1 MREGRLRNKEM
12 RKRKRVNGSKGR
24 GGMTRKRREAQ
35 RQKAYGKQ
43 GSYKVSRE
51 GKGSEG
57 DRSASY
63 AGNQSSEGTTLG
75 VSRYA
80 GLLRY
85 PSEETPA
92 SRSPNTRKEREV
104 EVKGP
109 KKGRKRVMAKV
120 RKRREQTGKVGDGK
134 RKEKADR
141 VWEEERV
148 RVGTGYRVRWAN
160 AGDTDA
166 GMKQEEVGGVLATP
180 RKREFDVGYG
190 DRKTYERKEGMEV
203 ELAKNNIGRRIRY
216 DVRVSGPR
224 KGMGARER
232 VRNEVCNRERR
243 RKRSVYT
250 GCGRTRKSR
259 VGKKK
264 LKPTKVTAR

>member
-1 MREGRLRNKEM
+1 
-12 RKRKRVNGSKGR
+12 
-24 GGMTRKRREAQ
+24 MTRKRREAQ

-75 VSRYA
+75 VSREA
-80 GLLRY
+80 GVGNPLRVT
-85 PSEETPA
+85 PAKLPTPA